1 MSKTEVATGATL
13 AKQVYDETLFRDSV
27 KETFFGAQMMSGKG
41 DKPVYVK
48 SDLEKGKGE
57 TLVFGLRMRATG
69 AGVTGDATLE
79 GNEEKLNLYSLTS
92 TLQQYRHAVRDE
104 GALSRQRPAFD
115 LEDEMVQAIK
125 DWGTEKL
132 DQLCFDALGIGSGAT
147 SDPTKVFY
155 TTSAGLLAGSAAT
168 AKAALTAADSK
179 ISPAMVMGV
188 KAWAKTGGGRA
199 YVPIRGVKIDSKELY
214 LITTHPDSLFDLKT
228 NSTYQQFIRD
238 AEVRGPT
245 NPLFTGA
252 VAIIDGTVIHENEK
266 CAVATDGGG
275 ASVPWVKASFFGQQ
289 ALCWGWGKRPK
300 LIERDFDY
308 GDELGKAWAVI
319 CSAKRS
325 AFNSLDY
332 GSVGLWMARSNIAG
346 L

>member
-13 AKQVYDETLFRDSV
+13 AKQVYDERVFRESI
-27 KETFFGAQMMSGKG
+27 KETFFGSQMMGTDGS
-41 DKPVYVK
+41 KPVYVK

-57 TLVFGLRMRATG
+57 TMVFGLRMRATG

-79 GNEEKLNLYSLTS
+79 GNEEKLNLYSLTA

-115 LEDEMVQAIK
+115 LEDEMIQAIK

-132 DQLCFDALGIGSGAT
+132 DQLCFDAIGIGDGAT
-147 SDPTKVFY
+147 SNPTKVFY
-155 TTSAGLLAGSAAT
+155 VTTAGLLANTAAT

-179 ISPAMVMGV
+179 ISPAQIMGV
-188 KAWAKTGGGRA
+188 KAWAKTGGGRV
-199 YVPIRGVKIDSKELY
+199 YVPIRPVKVDKKDYFL
-214 LITTHPDSLFDLKT
+214 LTCHPDCLFDFKT
-228 NSTYQQFIRD
+228 NSTYQQFLRD
-238 AEVRGPT
+238 AEVRGPD

-252 VAIIDGTVIHENEK
+252 VAVVDGIVVHENEK
-266 CAVATDGGG
+266 CNVATDGGG
-275 ASVPWVKASFFGQQ
+275 ASVAWSKASFFGQQ
-289 ALCWGWGKRPK
+289 ALCWAWGKRPK
-300 LIERDFDY
+300 VIERDFDY

-319 CSAKRS
+319 AVAKRS

-332 GSVGLWMARSNIAG
+332 GSVGLWLSRTNIAG